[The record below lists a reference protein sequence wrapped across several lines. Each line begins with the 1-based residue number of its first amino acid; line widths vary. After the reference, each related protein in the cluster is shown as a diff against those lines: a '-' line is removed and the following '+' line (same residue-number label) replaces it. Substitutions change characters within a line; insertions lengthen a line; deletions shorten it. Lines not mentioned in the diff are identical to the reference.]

1 MGAMAI
7 ITGDSPGQVVSQT
20 LVTRHIISAVSD
32 LPILGPVIGLDK
44 EEIVRIAGHRDVR
57 DKR

>member
-44 EEIVRIAGHRDVR
+44 EEIGRIAGHRDVR